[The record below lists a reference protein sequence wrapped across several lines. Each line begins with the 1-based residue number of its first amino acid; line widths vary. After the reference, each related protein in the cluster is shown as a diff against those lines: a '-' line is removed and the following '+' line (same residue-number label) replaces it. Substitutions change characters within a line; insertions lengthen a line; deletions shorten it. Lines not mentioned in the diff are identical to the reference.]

1 MSETSLSPENS
12 KWLAD
17 FKNIHGRSPRVLHI
31 GNIAN
36 NAYNNAK
43 LLISAGIYCDVICY
57 DYYHIMGCYEWEDVE
72 FSGPILEPFKPN
84 WIAAGIKTCNR
95 PKWFAQ
101 GPIKICIEYL
111 VAKRKG
117 NQGEAEILWKKL
129 VSRSGYSPF
138 DKGPPSVQKTMDL
151 FTKSWKMTRHVL
163 HKAKNT
169 YKSINA
175 IIDGELIN
183 TNQPNKLIHKISS
196 KYKAI
201 KQHLDHTNDNNQKL
215 AIPRLIE
222 ILLNIS
228 KYVASAALLLIQI
241 FLKSL
246 SLIIRL
252 SLVIFY
258 RKSILTAPEFNDR
271 VIYLIE
277 KYRQEFPERED
288 SLSYGDLISYQN
300 IISYWKRLFE
310 NYDFIIAY
318 STDPI
323 IPMIADKSYFALE
336 HGTIR
341 EIPYQDTSVGRA
353 TSLAYRMAQHV
364 FVTNSDC
371 VASAE
376 KLAPGRYTLI
386 NHPYDEDHGLA
397 VSGWEDD
404 RQRLCRE
411 LNCKMLFFFPTRQ
424 DWVPGTG
431 YADKANDVFIRAV
444 GALRRQGLGLGLVC
458 CQWGKNVKQTK
469 ALINDL
475 GFSQNVKWVEPMA
488 MVAFERMARAAHCVV
503 DQFLLGA
510 FGGVLF
516 KAMAVGAPI
525 MTYLDESAVL
535 RQYPQCP
542 PVINCRTEDDIVQAI
557 AELYRCPGKLKQAG
571 SDARAWMIKYH
582 SKNLVVNAQFDQ
594 FRTSSLGVP
603 RPACS

>member
-1 MSETSLSPENS
+1 MSSENS

-17 FKNIHGRSPRVLHI
+17 FKHKHGRSPRVLHI

-72 FSGPILEPFKPN
+72 FSGPILDPFKPN

-101 GPIKICIEYL
+101 GPIKTCIEYL

-117 NQGEAEILWKKL
+117 DQGEAEILWKKL

-138 DKGPPSVQKTMDL
+138 YKGPPFVQKTMDW

-163 HKAKNT
+163 HKAKNN
-169 YKSINA
+169 YMAFIA
-175 IIDGELIN
+175 IIDDELLD
-183 TNQPNKLIHKISS
+183 TNHFDKLIHKLSS
-196 KYKAI
+196 KWITVKQDIERSKAGN
-201 KQHLDHTNDNNQKL
+201 KKL

-222 ILLNIS
+222 ILLNTL
-228 KYVASAALLLIQI
+228 KYATSAALLSIQV

-246 SLIIRL
+246 RLIIRL
-252 SLVIFY
+252 PLVVLSRKLTTTDSQFNY
-258 RKSILTAPEFNDR
+258 RIN
-271 VIYLIE
+271 YLID
-277 KYRQEFPERED
+277 KYRQEFPGREGC
-288 SLSYGDLISYQN
+288 LSYGDLISYKN
-300 IISYWKRLFE
+300 IISLWKRLFE

-323 IPMIADKSYFALE
+323 IPMIAGKSYFALE

-364 FVTNSDC
+364 FVTNTDC

-411 LNCKMLFFFPTRQ
+411 LNCEILFFFPTRQ

-444 GALRRQGLGLGLVC
+444 GALRKQGLSLGLVC
-458 CQWGKNVKQTK
+458 CQWGKNVKQSK
-469 ALINDL
+469 ALINEL
-475 GFSQNVKWVEPMA
+475 EFSQNVKWVEPMA
-488 MVAFERMARAAHCVV
+488 IVAFERMARAAHCVV

-542 PVINCRTEDDIVQAI
+542 PVINCRTEEDIVQAI
-557 AELYRCPGKLKQAG
+557 ALLHRYPEKLKQAG
-571 SDARAWMIKYH
+571 SDARAWMKKYH
-582 SKNLVVNAQFDQ
+582 SKNLVVNAQVDQ
-594 FRTSSLGVP
+594 FRASSLGETSFN
-603 RPACS
+603 AS

>member
-1 MSETSLSPENS
+1 MSPENS

-17 FKNIHGRSPRVLHI
+17 FKHKHGRSPRVLHI

-43 LLISAGIYCDVICY
+43 LLISAGIDCDVICY

-72 FSGPILEPFKPN
+72 FSGPILDPFKPN

-95 PKWFAQ
+95 PRWFAQ
-101 GPIKICIEYL
+101 GPIKRCIDYL
-111 VAKRKG
+111 VAKRKRD
-117 NQGEAEILWKKL
+117 QGAAEILWKKL

-138 DKGPPSVQKTMDL
+138 DKGPPLVQKSIDF
-151 FTKSWKMTRHVL
+151 FTKSRKMTRHIL
-163 HKAKNT
+163 HKAKNK
-169 YKSINA
+169 YKSMIA

-183 TNQPNKLIHKISS
+183 TNYFDKLMQNISTKGKS
-196 KYKAI
+196 I
-201 KQHLDHTNDNNQKL
+201 KQHISHDKGYNKKL

-222 ILLNIS
+222 ILLTIL
-228 KYVASAALLLIQI
+228 KYVTSAAFLLIKV

-246 SLIIRL
+246 HLIIRL
-252 SLVIFY
+252 PSVVLS
-258 RKSILTAPEFNDR
+258 RKNITIDSEFNNR
-271 VIYLIE
+271 VNYLIE
-277 KYRQEFPERED
+277 KYRQEFPDRED
-288 SLSYGDLISYQN
+288 ALSYGDLISYQN
-300 IISYWKRLFE
+300 IIPLWKQLFE

-364 FVTNSDC
+364 FVTNTDC

-397 VSGWEDD
+397 VSGWEKD
-404 RQRLCRE
+404 RLRLCQE
-411 LNCKMLFFFPTRQ
+411 LRCEMLFFFPTRQ

-444 GALRRQGLGLGLVC
+444 GTLRKQSLSLGLVC

-469 ALINDL
+469 ALINEL

-525 MTYLDESAVL
+525 MTYLDERVVL

-542 PVINCRTEDDIVQAI
+542 PVINCRTEGDIVQAI
-557 AELYRCPGKLKQAG
+557 AELYRCPEKLKQAG
-571 SDARAWMIKYH
+571 SDARTWMKKYH
-582 SKNLVVNAQFDQ
+582 SKNLAVNTQVDQ
-594 FRTSSLGVP
+594 FRASSLGGP
-603 RPACS
+603 NLGCS